1 MHERLPINNFKNKH
15 FIIVLAFIGFSAITC
30 SLSAQLPYDAI
41 YMPKK
46 TVCAVAA
53 YSYSEWTE
61 YWENTLLR
69 DNANIGKHIDQSAM
83 LMAAAGLTDRL
94 NLLISLPYITTK
106 NTQGNLL
113 GQQGIQDL
121 TLQLK
126 YKFYNQKGL
135 SVHGVLGGSMPMSKY
150 VPDFLPMSIGL
161 HSTNVRGR
169 GIVSYL
175 HQTGLYVTAHGAY
188 IGRSKI
194 TVDRDSYQAYDR
206 VYNSNRVAIPN
217 VTEGGLRLGY
227 LKPTFQVEAF
237 LESSAGVGGDNILRN
252 NAPFPTNNMTS
263 KSFGGYLKVQPKN
276 IGFSARIAHVAS
288 GRNVGHSIMFMAGL
302 LYQINPKSR
311 TESTE
316 SIDKPHFKIIENQ

>member
-1 MHERLPINNFKNKH
+1 MHHILPLINFKNKH
-15 FIIVLAFIGFSAITC
+15 FVTLLTMIALSAITR
-30 SLSAQLPYDAI
+30 SVSAQLPYDAI

-53 YSYSEWTE
+53 YSYSSWTE

-69 DNANIGKHIDQSAM
+69 NNPNIGKHIDQSAM

-94 NLLISLPYITTK
+94 NLLVSLPYITTK
-106 NTQGNLL
+106 NTQGNLIGL
-113 GQQGIQDL
+113 QGIQDL

-161 HSTNVRGR
+161 HSTNIIGR

-175 HQTGLYVTAHGAY
+175 HQTGLYVTVHGAY

-206 VYNSNRVAIPN
+206 VFNSNQVAIPN
-217 VTEGGLRLGY
+217 VTEGGLRLGF
-227 LKPTFQVEAF
+227 LKPTFQLEAF

-263 KSFGGYLKVQPKN
+263 NSFGGYLKVQPKN

-288 GRNVGHSIMFMAGL
+288 GRNVGHSTMLMAGI

-311 TESTE
+311 PEPTESM
-316 SIDKPHFKIIENQ
+316 DKPHFKIIEN